1 MAEQNT
7 GHRRGAGNAGPVDV
21 FLKSGPGQNAVLATV
36 VTFAGQAAAQVGLR
50 PPWPT
55 LTAIGFA
62 LLVAV
67 YNVRMVQKLQGLN
80 CLVLIPM
87 VALIAFTSGWG
98 ANGLIDVAKPGG
110 KVGHGELESLVDVLK
125 KENAS
130 LEQRLQLQAD
140 ELTILRKLSGV
151 PGPVAGPSG
160 HLENR
165 LAPISSSLS
174 RLLDALAPSAHAQPT
189 TTTEKPPSPA
199 EREKLLGEL
208 REKQGRQKA
217 LADETERLRK
227 EREKAEKG
235 VQQLPPW
242 RKW

>member
-7 GHRRGAGNAGPVDV
+7 GHRRGAGDAGPVDV

-50 PPWPT
+50 APWPT

-98 ANGLIDVAKPGG
+98 ANGLIDVA
-110 KVGHGELESLVDVLK
+110 
-125 KENAS
+125 
-130 LEQRLQLQAD
+130 
-140 ELTILRKLSGV
+140 
-151 PGPVAGPSG
+151 
-160 HLENR
+160 
-165 LAPISSSLS
+165 
-174 RLLDALAPSAHAQPT
+174 
-189 TTTEKPPSPA
+189 
-199 EREKLLGEL
+199 
-208 REKQGRQKA
+208 
-217 LADETERLRK
+217 
-227 EREKAEKG
+227 
-235 VQQLPPW
+235 
-242 RKW
+242 